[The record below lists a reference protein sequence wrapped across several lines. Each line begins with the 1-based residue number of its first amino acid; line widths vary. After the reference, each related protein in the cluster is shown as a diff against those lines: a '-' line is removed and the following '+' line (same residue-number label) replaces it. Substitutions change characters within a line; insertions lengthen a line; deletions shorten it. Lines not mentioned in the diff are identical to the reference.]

1 MIRLAAFLG
10 FCILAA
16 LISSW
21 LSAQQGETVINW
33 LGWQVEVMTS
43 LLVTGLFLCFGGLIL
58 SFKLLVSVLRWPS
71 WLGHNWRARRR
82 RRLARCFGRRAREAL
97 DGARQRRAQLER
109 RISRLLVS

>member
-33 LGWQVEVMTS
+33 LGWQQH
-43 LLVTGLFLCFGGLIL
+43 
-58 SFKLLVSVLRWPS
+58 R
-71 WLGHNWRARRR
+71 
-82 RRLARCFGRRAREAL
+82 
-97 DGARQRRAQLER
+97 
-109 RISRLLVS
+109 